1 MKITEPIPSN
11 INKCNLIDSCSAFYS
26 VTGIRLGVRNIPMN
40 NDNVP
45 NLGKLLVSW
54 YTHLNMRVQ
63 WLDIV

>member
-26 VTGIRLGVRNIPMN
+26 VTGIRLGV

-54 YTHLNMRVQ
+54 YTHLNMQVQ